1 MTVLIGFDGHVAP
14 AGCAVPTYRARR
26 HAVEAAQI
34 RLARSGQFAFQE
46 SIVLTTRSKRKGRQQ
61 RPGTVLVT
69 TGIKKGSKKGP
80 EQLKKAQFRHP
91 SMWSTQ
97 CLRAVPL
104 QIIATTYN
112 RPEMLA
118 MALTKYSKI
127 KKSFKKKVALQ
138 SVRSRK

>member
-1 MTVLIGFDGHVAP
+1 MGTMM
-14 AGCAVPTYRARR
+14 
-26 HAVEAAQI
+26 
-34 RLARSGQFAFQE
+34 RLHEF
-46 SIVLTTRSKRKGRQQ
+46 L
-61 RPGTVLVT
+61 P
-69 TGIKKGSKKGP
+69 GSKKGP

-118 MALTKYSKI
+118 MALTKRLTEKATS
-127 KKSFKKKVALQ
+127 
-138 SVRSRK
+138 